1 MAVPRGSSE
10 DQAAVRQRL
19 MRLSDEPSAV
29 AASGRAPV
37 PPPAAAGRAAA
48 LSAGAEDGE
57 SGRPSGVGGSA
68 VGSGRPS
75 RAGGSVLEPGRP
87 SRAGGGSAF
96 DPGRRGVRALAAVA
110 AVVVL
115 VAGAIAWF
123 SRPRAEPVAAEP
135 VPAAT
140 GGAEPA
146 QAASSA
152 GGAEV
157 VVAVAGKVRKP
168 GLVRLPE
175 GARVADALTA
185 AGGVLP
191 GTDIALLNLARKVT
205 DGELILVGVSAPPG
219 APGEAPP
226 AGPPGGAAA
235 GGKVNLNTA
244 TLAQLDS
251 LPGVGPVLAQRILDH
266 REKNGPFRT
275 VSDLRQV
282 EGIGDTR
289 YEQLKDLV
297 TV

>member
-1 MAVPRGSSE
+1 MGYPAADSS
-10 DQAAVRQRL
+10 
-19 MRLSDEPSAV
+19 SAV
-29 AASGRAPV
+29 DGGR
-37 PPPAAAGRAAA
+37 PPSTAGR
-48 LSAGAEDGE
+48 DDD
-57 SGRPSGVGGSA
+57 
-68 VGSGRPS
+68 
-75 RAGGSVLEPGRP
+75 RP

-115 VAGAIAWF
+115 IAAAIAWY
-123 SRPRAEPVAAEP
+123 SRPHAEPVAAEP

-140 GGAEPA
+140 GDAPA
-146 QAASSA
+146 GRAPVS
-152 GGAEV
+152 GGGGETGGGEV

-168 GLVRLPE
+168 GLVSLPE
-175 GARVADALTA
+175 GSRVADALAA

-205 DGELILVGVSAPPG
+205 DGELILVGVTAPPDDPAAG
-219 APGEAPP
+219 APSGDAV
-226 AGPPGGAAA
+226 GGGVA

-282 EGIGDTR
+282 DGIGDTR
-289 YEQLKDLV
+289 YEQLKELV